1 MPTQRKID
9 SVAELTEKMSRM
21 QSVIVADYRGIT
33 VEEITKVRNKIRPLG
48 GEFIIAK
55 NTLTLIAAKATGYA
69 AIEPALYGPTALCFA
84 YDDAAAVAKAIKEI
98 NAEIKKLSFRG
109 AMLGDTYIGGD
120 KALDIVA
127 SVPTRQEVLAQI
139 VGTIDAPVSG
149 IVGVLNSAATGVV
162 YAVQGRIDKLGGDD
176 KAA

>member
-21 QSVIVADYRGIT
+21 QAVIVADYRGIT

-55 NTLTLIAAKATGYA
+55 NTLALIAAKATGFA

-84 YDDAAAVAKAIKEI
+84 YTDAAAVAKAIKEV

-109 AMLGDTYIGGD
+109 AMLGETYIGGD
-120 KALDIVA
+120 QALEVVA
-127 SVPTRQEVLAQI
+127 SVPTRQEILAQI

-149 IVGVLNSAATGVV
+149 IVGVLNSVATGVV

>member
-21 QSVIVADYRGIT
+21 QAVIVADYRGIT

-55 NTLTLIAAKATGYA
+55 NTLALIAAKATGFA

-84 YDDAAAVAKAIKEI
+84 YTDAAAVAKAVKEV

-109 AMLGDTYIGGD
+109 AMLGDTYIGGE
-120 KALDIVA
+120 KALEVVA
-127 SVPTRQEVLAQI
+127 SVPTRQEILAQI

>member
-21 QSVIVADYRGIT
+21 QAVIVADYRGIT

-55 NTLTLIAAKATGYA
+55 NTLALIAAKATGFA

-84 YDDAAAVAKAIKEI
+84 YTDAAAVAKAVKEV

-109 AMLGDTYIGGD
+109 AMLGDTYIAGE
-120 KALDIVA
+120 KALEVVA
-127 SVPTRQEVLAQI
+127 SVPTRQEILAQI

>member
-9 SVAELTEKMSRM
+9 SVAALTDKMSRM
-21 QSVIVADYRGIT
+21 QAVVVADYRGIT

-55 NTLTLIAAKATGYA
+55 NTLALIAAKATGFES
-69 AIEPALYGPTALCFA
+69 IEPALYGPTALCFA
-84 YDDAAAVAKAIKEI
+84 YSDAAAVAKAIKEV

-109 AMLGDTYIGGD
+109 AMLGNTYIDGD
-120 KALDIVA
+120 KSLDVVA
-127 SVPTRQEVLAQI
+127 SVPTRQEILAQI

-149 IVGVLNSAATGVV
+149 IVNVLNSAATGVL
-162 YAVQGRIDKLGGDD
+162 YAVQGRIDQMGGDD

>member
-1 MPTQRKID
+1 MPTQRKIE

-21 QSVIVADYRGIT
+21 QAVIVADYRGIT

-55 NTLTLIAAKATGYA
+55 NTLALIAAKATGFA

-84 YDDAAAVAKAIKEI
+84 YTDAAAVAKAIKEV

-120 KALDIVA
+120 KALEVVA
-127 SVPTRQEVLAQI
+127 SVPTRQEILAQI

-149 IVGVLNSAATGVV
+149 VVGVLNSVATGVV

>member
-21 QSVIVADYRGIT
+21 QAVIVADYRGIT

-55 NTLTLIAAKATGYA
+55 NTLALIAAKATGFA

-84 YDDAAAVAKAIKEI
+84 YTDAAAVAKAVKEV

-109 AMLGDTYIGGD
+109 AMLGDTYIGGE
-120 KALDIVA
+120 KALDVVA
-127 SVPTRQEVLAQI
+127 SVPTRQEILAQI

-149 IVGVLNSAATGVV
+149 IVGVLNSVATGVV